1 MHGPFEVQHGL
12 RVGFWEVSGGGSW
25 PEVLFS
31 SDNAL
36 ADVITP
42 CVLFIN
48 SPTSL
53 SGKNSNRKA
62 RSYPSPVPV
71 TR

>member
-1 MHGPFEVQHGL
+1 MALGKAFARFLVVAAGL
-12 RVGFWEVSGGGSW
+12 KR
-25 PEVLFS
+25 LFS
-31 SDNAL
+31 TENAL
-36 ADVITP
+36 ADVINP
-42 CVLFIN
+42 YVLFIN
-48 SPTSL
+48 SPTNL